1 MDVNRKQPRRAVAKV
16 LLLSGLMVAG
26 TGFAADLTTASC
38 GCSTIKVKKFYDA
51 NANGILDA
59 GEPGLRGWKM
69 TLESV
74 SKSVDSSKYTNWS
87 GVAGWGIKAGSDY
100 SLREGTPIQTNW
112 VQSSPVDENGD
123 PINPQT
129 GIEAVA
135 GKTTWVKFG
144 NYCKVGSRGRTPG
157 FWGNRNGE
165 RQMGDDGSA
174 GPELGMLGDLNLVD
188 ANGTAFDPASH
199 AEFKAWLRDSDATNM
214 AYKLSSHLAA
224 MQLNVEAGFVSGN
237 ATFLPFDG
245 TINELMTL
253 ANNSLLANPQT
264 FVGHPERAY
273 QEELKN
279 YLDALNNNAAIVSP
293 TPCKRSFEY

>member
-1 MDVNRKQPRRAVAKV
+1 MDVNRKQPRRAVATV
-16 LLLSGLMVAG
+16 VLLSGLMVAG

-51 NANGILDA
+51 NANGVLDP

-74 SKSVDSSKYTNWS
+74 SKSVDSTKYTNWS

-129 GIEAVA
+129 GIEAFA

-157 FWGNRNGE
+157 FWGNKNGE
-165 RQMGDDGSA
+165 TRMGDG
-174 GPELGMLGDLNLVD
+174 GTLQPELDLLGDLNLVD
-188 ANGTAFDPASH
+188 ANGMAFNPGNH
-199 AEFKAWLRDSDATNM
+199 AEFKGWLRDSEATNM
-214 AYKLSSHLAA
+214 AYKLSSHVAA
-224 MQLNVEAGFVSGN
+224 MALNIEAGFVNGN
-237 ATFLPFDG
+237 VTYVPVGG
-245 TINELMTL
+245 TINELMGL
-253 ANNSLLANPQT
+253 ANQSLLDDPQT
-264 FVGHPERAY
+264 FVGHPQRAY
-273 QEELKN
+273 QEQLKN
-279 YLDALNNNAAIVSP
+279 HLDALNNNAAVVSP

>member
-1 MDVNRKQPRRAVAKV
+1 MTDIQLLRRSPIGGFNSHAVRPPGRRRRSHSLEDSRMDVNRKQPRRAVAKV
-16 LLLSGLMVAG
+16 LLLSGFMVAG

-51 NANGILDA
+51 NANGVLDV

-74 SKSVDSSKYTNWS
+74 SNSVNSTKYTNWS

-129 GIEAVA
+129 GIVALA

-157 FWGNRNGE
+157 FWSNRNGE
-165 RQMGDDGSA
+165 SRMGDDGSLQ
-174 GPELGMLGDLNLVD
+174 PELDLLGDLNLVD
-188 ANGTAFDPASH
+188 ANGM
-199 AEFKAWLRDSDATNM
+199 EFNPV
-214 AYKLSSHLAA
+214 SHL
-224 MQLNVEAGFVSGN
+224 
-237 ATFLPFDG
+237 
-245 TINELMTL
+245 ELSTWR
-253 ANNSLLANPQT
+253 SEEHT
-264 FVGHPERAY
+264 S
-273 QEELKN
+273 ELKS
-279 YLDALNNNAAIVSP
+279 LMRLS
-293 TPCKRSFEY
+293 